1 MCLPSFR
8 ASQPDKLAVDA
19 EYPQMGNDP
28 RQMKSSSRPRVIMGG
43 APLLGRLTGI
53 GHYTR
58 QLAAALREH
67 CLVAEL
73 QLWSGLGFLDDSYI
87 QLSEEVNRGGSAAV
101 NLGLTRRNVT
111 RVLPQLFSGSRA
123 AVRVYSFVAEHT
135 SARHLN
141 RFADSYVYHSP
152 NFILPPYRGPTVM
165 TVHDLSVI
173 KFPQFHRRQMV
184 EICEKGIVSAIE
196 RGSEIIVDS
205 ELVRREVLD
214 TFGVSE
220 ALVSTVHLAPD
231 MRCRPRSEGE
241 CRPAL
246 DPLGLRYRGFFLCVG
261 TVEPRKNLLRL
272 FSAYRAGRQEGL
284 FDWPLVVV
292 GLPGWKSDAEHEA
305 LSTLCKAGW
314 AVYLNYVDDATL
326 HVLYSATRLL
336 TFPSLYEGFG
346 LPAVE
351 AIASGSP
358 VLTSRGSAMQEVVGS
373 EAVLVDPMDI
383 DALKMGLCEG
393 SVASAPQLAPERP
406 LRTWRQVAQETQA
419 VYARL
424 LA

>member
-1 MCLPSFR
+1 VTS
-8 ASQPDKLAVDA
+8 
-19 EYPQMGNDP
+19 
-28 RQMKSSSRPRVIMGG
+28 
-43 APLLGRLTGI
+43 
-53 GHYTR
+53 
-58 QLAAALREH
+58 ALR
-67 CLVAEL
+67 
-73 QLWSGLGFLDDSYI
+73 
-87 QLSEEVNRGGSAAV
+87 
-101 NLGLTRRNVT
+101 
-111 RVLPQLFSGSRA
+111 QLFSGSRA
-123 AVRVYSFVAEHT
+123 AVRAYSFVTEHI
-135 SARHLN
+135 SARRLS

-152 NFILPPYRGPTVM
+152 DFILPPYWGPQVV

-184 EICEKGIVSAIE
+184 EICEKGILSAIE

-214 TFGVSE
+214 TFGVTE

-231 MRCRPRSEGE
+231 VRCRARSEAE
-241 CRPAL
+241 CRLSL

-292 GLPGWKSDAEHEA
+292 GSHGWKSDAEHEA

-314 AVYLNYVDDATL
+314 AIYLNYVDDATL

-336 TFPSLYEGFG
+336 AFPSIYEGFG

-351 AIASGSP
+351 AVASGSP

-373 EAVLVDPMDI
+373 GAMLVDPMDI
-383 DALKMGLCEG
+383 DALKMGLYEG
-393 SVASAPQLAPERP
+393 SAGSAPRLVPETP
-406 LRTWRQVAQETQA
+406 VRTWRQVAEETSA

>member
-1 MCLPSFR
+1 MKTDH
-8 ASQPDKLAVDA
+8 QKG
-19 EYPQMGNDP
+19 GND
-28 RQMKSSSRPRVIMGG
+28 SGVAESLSLPRVIMGG

-58 QLAAALREH
+58 QLAVALQEH
-67 CLVAEL
+67 GLLADL
-73 QLWSGLGFLDDSYI
+73 QLWSGLRFLDESFT
-87 QLSEEVNRGGSAAV
+87 QLSEEANRGSAAAGSR
-101 NLGLTRRNVT
+101 GLTRRTVT
-111 RVLPQLFSGSRA
+111 RALRQLSSGSRI
-123 AVRVYSFVAEHT
+123 AVRAYSFVTEHI
-135 SARHLN
+135 SARRLD
-141 RFADSYVYHSP
+141 RFAGSYVYHSP
-152 NFILPPYRGPTVM
+152 NFILPPYRGPQVV

-173 KFPQFHRRQMV
+173 KFPHFHRRQMV
-184 EICEKGIVSAIE
+184 EICEKGILSAIE

-214 TFGVSE
+214 TFGVKE

-231 MRCRPRSEGE
+231 VRCRPRNEGE

-246 DPLGLRYRGFFLCVG
+246 EPLGLRYRGFFLCVG

-305 LSTLCKAGW
+305 LRALCKAGW
-314 AVYLNYVDDATL
+314 AIYLNYIDDATL

-336 TFPSLYEGFG
+336 AFPSLYEGFG

-351 AIASGSP
+351 AVASGSP

-383 DALKMGLCEG
+383 GALKMGLCEG
-393 SVASAPQLAPERP
+393 SVASAPRLVPETP
-406 LRTWRQVAQETQA
+406 VRTWRQVAEETSA
-419 VYARL
+419 VYGRL

>member
-1 MCLPSFR
+1 MKT
-8 ASQPDKLAVDA
+8 DYKKV
-19 EYPQMGNDP
+19 GNY
-28 RQMKSSSRPRVIMGG
+28 SGLTESLSLPRVIMGG

-58 QLAAALREH
+58 QLAAALQEH
-67 CLVAEL
+67 SLVADL
-73 QLWSGLGFLDDSYI
+73 QLWSGLGFLDDSFI
-87 QLSEEVNRGGSAAV
+87 QLSEEANRESAASGSR
-101 NLGLTRRNVT
+101 GLTRRTVT
-111 RVLPQLFSGSRA
+111 RALRQLASGSRA
-123 AVRVYSFVAEHT
+123 AVRAYSFVAEHI
-135 SARHLN
+135 SARRLS
-141 RFADSYVYHSP
+141 RFADSYIYHSP
-152 NFILPPYRGPTVM
+152 NFILPPYRGPQVV

-196 RGSEIIVDS
+196 SDSEIIVDS

-214 TFGVSE
+214 TFGVRE
-220 ALVSTVHLAPD
+220 TLVSTVHLASD
-231 MRCRPRSEGE
+231 VRCRQRSEGE

-292 GLPGWKSDAEHEA
+292 GSPGWKSDAEHEA
-305 LSTLCKAGW
+305 LRALCKSGW
-314 AVYLNYVDDATL
+314 AIYLNYIDDATL

-336 TFPSLYEGFG
+336 AFPSLYEGFG

-358 VLTSRGSAMQEVVGS
+358 VLISRGSAMQEVVGS
-373 EAVLVDPMDI
+373 EAVLVDPLDI

-393 SVASAPQLAPERP
+393 SVASAPRLVPETP
-406 LRTWRQVAQETQA
+406 VRTWRQVAEETQA